1 MGLAPLKVALLWHMH
16 QPCYKDPR
24 TGVYRLPW
32 VRLHTVKDYYDMAAR
47 LDAHPGVRAN
57 FNLVPIL
64 VEQIQEY
71 ASGRANEVQLELAA
85 KSPGDL
91 TEQEKLALVKDS
103 FLGNRKKMIEPY
115 PRYRSLLDKCPQ
127 LDVEYKARSAIRK
140 CSRQDFLDLQVW
152 SNLAW
157 MDPIVHDDPLVAD
170 LLARGRQFSEPMKSG
185 LLDKQ
190 MQIMRD
196 TLPKYKE
203 LADRGQIEIAFS
215 PYYHPI
221 VPLLCDPAISRVSR
235 PEVRLPE
242 RALRVPEDAEAQ
254 LALGRS
260 LHREVFGRAPV
271 GLWPPE
277 GSVSDE
283 TLGLASRA
291 GVRWVATDEGILER
305 SLGLAVRDAATGKV
319 TRPDLLYRPHR
330 FACDGGEVAVLFRD
344 KVLSDLISFEYSS
357 WPPAEAVAD
366 FVARLDL
373 IRSDLADGAPSSV
386 VLVALDGE
394 NCWEF
399 YDRDGDAFLTELY
412 GTLARTEWIETV
424 RLSEVVEAG
433 AVMPCLKSIY
443 PGSWINS
450 NFDIWIGSA
459 EDNCAWD
466 MLADARGHLVAGADR
481 LGDADR
487 RAAWQSVYAAEGSD
501 WFWWYGGEHVSRHN
515 PEYDALFRS
524 HIRRIYEA
532 CGMRTPPAVL
542 HPVLTRQ
549 RGPAFVFEPAAI
561 MKPVLD
567 GRVTTFYEWR
577 LAGLYESYRDVSR
590 HTPVTPIITAVY
602 FGFDDETLYVRVDTG
617 VSPQA
622 RDFTA
627 LALRLEFE
635 TPLELSLTLRALE
648 PCSPECPGLAVEPAE
663 HASVVRAA
671 ALECLEAAVPF
682 AVIGVGPG
690 ETFGFRVAVVR
701 DGRVLERR
709 PFHELI
715 SVTAPTKTFE
725 AEMWSTL

>member
-1 MGLAPLKVALLWHMH
+1 MGLAPLKVAFLWHMH

-24 TGVYRLPW
+24 TGIYRLPW

-47 LDAHPGVRAN
+47 LDARPGIRAN

-91 TEQEKLALVKDS
+91 TDQEKLALVKDS

-127 LDVEYKARSAIRK
+127 MDIEYKARSAIKK

-157 MDPIVHDDPLVAD
+157 MDPMFHDDPLVGD

-190 MQIMRD
+190 MQIMRE
-196 TLPKYKE
+196 TLPKYKD
-203 LADRGQIEIAFS
+203 LSDRGQIEIAFS

-221 VPLLCDPAISRVSR
+221 VPLLCDPTVARTSR
-235 PEVRLPE
+235 PDVRLPA
-242 RALRVPEDAEAQ
+242 ALLGVPEDAKAQ
-254 LALGRS
+254 IGLGIS
-260 LHREVFGRAPV
+260 LHRDVFGRAPV
-271 GLWPPE
+271 GMWPPE

-283 TLGLASRA
+283 TLRLASRS

-319 TRPDLLYRPHR
+319 TRPDLLYRSHR
-330 FACDGGEVAVLFRD
+330 FACDGGEVAVFFRD
-344 KVLSDLISFEYSS
+344 KVLSDLISFEYST

-366 FVARLDL
+366 LVARLDA
-373 IRSDLADGAPSSV
+373 IRADLADEARSSV
-386 VLVALDGE
+386 VLIALDGE

-399 YDRDGDAFLTELY
+399 YDRDGDAFLEHLY
-412 GTLARTEWIETV
+412 GALERTEWIQTV
-424 RLSEVVEAG
+424 LLSEVAETNA
-433 AVMPCLKSIY
+433 ATPCLKSIY

-459 EDNCAWD
+459 EDNSAWD
-466 MLADARGHLVAGADR
+466 MLAAARGRLVAETDR
-481 LGDADR
+481 ISEGDR
-487 RAAWQSVYAAEGSD
+487 RTAWQSVYTAEGSD

-532 CGMRTPPAVL
+532 CGMRTPTAVL
-542 HPVLTRQ
+542 HPIMTRQ
-549 RGPAFVFEPAAI
+549 KGPAFLFEPAAL

-590 HTPVTPIITAVY
+590 HTPVTPIITAIH
-602 FGFDDETLYVRVDTG
+602 FGFDNETLYLRVDTG

-622 RDFTA
+622 RDFAA

-635 TPLELSLTLRALE
+635 GPRELAVTLKAPGPR
-648 PCSPECPGLAVEPAE
+648 SPEAPDLTVEPPE
-663 HASVVRAA
+663 HAASVRAA
-671 ALECLEAAVPF
+671 ALECIEAAVPF
-682 AVIGVGPG
+682 RVIGVGPG
-690 ETFGFRVAVVR
+690 ESFAFRVAVVR
-701 DGRVLERR
+701 DGKVLERR

-715 SVTAPTKTFE
+715 SVTAPTRNFE